1 MPEQLSWDFPVE
13 QVRPKLGVIQGRRA
27 SLGSAPEQ
35 LAIDFTALV
44 LVIPRRPLRS
54 TICAGATM
62 VTLAGQTMP
71 AMEWAARRG
80 LKWQTVKMRRLRGDN
95 WADALAPDLRRSTF
109 MSGWKLHG

>member
-1 MPEQLSWDFPVE
+1 MHQTPVQLS
-13 QVRPKLGVIQGRRA
+13 
-27 SLGSAPEQ
+27 
-35 LAIDFTALV
+35 IDFTATIIR
-44 LVIPRRPLRS
+44 IPRTPIRS

-62 VTLAGQTMP
+62 VTLEGRAMP
-71 AMEWAARRG
+71 AMEWASLRG